1 MQKDQQFKG
10 FNKNWYKEMTEN
22 QFLQQAYKHES
33 IKDCIPAKKEYNGSV
48 LASSSSKLIASIINP
63 MDFDYYSIDSD
74 LMVRVWCLSTGVCK
88 RSYILETRDQ
98 QLAEQNQGFETNQ
111 NNTSQPKKKGELART
126 DNNFKFLVVAF
137 EEGEIQVND
146 LYSG

>member
-1 MQKDQQFKG
+1 
-10 FNKNWYKEMTEN
+10 
-22 QFLQQAYKHES
+22 
-33 IKDCIPAKKEYNGSV
+33 
-48 LASSSSKLIASIINP
+48 

-74 LMVRVWCLSTGVCK
+74 LMVRVWCLSSGVCK

-98 QLAEQNQGFETNQ
+98 QIAEQNQGFDSNK
-111 NNTSQPKKKGELART
+111 NSNHSQPKKKGELART

-146 LYSG
+146 LYSGQLIYNNSNFEPLKLDNEIANFKFFTS